1 MTTMASKV
9 STKVPLNMLQ
19 HRNSFCSS
27 KHDEAPP
34 PTRVFECPEH
44 SSDVLKQLSALRTR
58 RVLCDGTLICG
69 ENHFSIHRIV
79 LAACSDFFRKMFIG
93 NDNIKDIQISSSISR
108 LGLEMLIHFA
118 YTSQLTLT
126 SENVHKTLQAA
137 IQLGVQRVVD
147 LCVQYLITTVCL
159 QNCIELLHLAE
170 KHDFSQLHAAAQ
182 NFILERFVSLSET
195 KDFQTLTP
203 EQMSFFISQDRMV
216 SGSEIQLFETA
227 AKWINHSPRTR
238 MKFAPR
244 LMKHI
249 RFPLISSS
257 DLVDQVESHSFM
269 IENSECHQL
278 LLEAL
283 NYHLVPQH
291 QHLLQTARTRMRST
305 NEVVLIVGGELPNK
319 SVSSNVM
326 ILDEPHCRLKHLTSI
341 PLRRVD
347 HSVAVLNDFL
357 YVVGGQVTLTSSGK
371 DSIGTVHRYDPRFNT
386 WLQMCP
392 MQQRRAF
399 FCLVPL
405 DGKLYAMGGKNEQG
419 SLASME
425 AYNPGKN
432 TWAYVQH
439 LPEAMY
445 AHASCVLN
453 GKLYVSGGFT
463 NHNFSKA
470 MFEYDSQRDEWMP
483 RHAMHAPRGFHMAC
497 VAGDHVYVMGGNQFS
512 AYGERVDVM
521 SVERYSP
528 GHDQWLT
535 VSPMLSGLSMAGVA
549 AMDDQRIYVIGGYNG
564 LARQREKDIH
574 CYTVSKDEWDVV
586 GELPGPALRMAC
598 CTMTLTTNL
607 LNLAT
612 SDNQSTVS
620 QGTSSLSNFTS
631 VSQQYSR

>member
-9 STKVPLNMLQ
+9 STGVPPNVLQ
-19 HRNSFCSS
+19 HRNSFTSS
-27 KHDEAPP
+27 KLGNAPP
-34 PTRVFECPEH
+34 PARVFDCVEH
-44 SSDVLKQLSALRTR
+44 SSDMLKQLSALRTR

-69 ENHFSIHRIV
+69 EHHFSIHRII
-79 LAACSDFFRKMFIG
+79 LAACSDFFQKMFIE

-126 SENVHKTLQAA
+126 SENVHKTLRAA
-137 IQLGVQRVVD
+137 IQLGVQRVTD
-147 LCVQYLITTVCL
+147 LCIQYLVTTICM
-159 QNCIELLHLAE
+159 QNCVELLHLAE
-170 KHDFSQLHAAAQ
+170 RHDFDQLRSAVQ
-182 NFILERFVSLSET
+182 NFILERFISLSET

-203 EQMSFFISQDRMV
+203 EQISFFIGQDRMV
-216 SGSEIQLFETA
+216 SGSEIQLFNA
-227 AKWINHSPRTR
+227 AARWINHSHKSR
-238 MKFAPR
+238 MKFAPK

-269 IENSECHQL
+269 IENAECHQL

-283 NYHLVPQH
+283 NYHLVPQR
-291 QHLLQTARTRMRST
+291 QHLMQNARTRMRST
-305 NEVVLIVGGELPNK
+305 NEVMLLVGGELSNK
-319 SVSSNVM
+319 CVSNNIM
-326 ILDEPHCRLKHLTSI
+326 ILDEPHCQLKHLTSI

-347 HSVAVLNDFL
+347 HCVAVLNDFL

-399 FCLVPL
+399 FSLVSL
-405 DGKLYAMGGKNEQG
+405 AGKLYALGGKNEQG

-425 AYNPGKN
+425 AYNPNKN
-432 TWAYVQH
+432 TWDYVQH

-445 AHASCVLN
+445 AHAGCVV
-453 GKLYVSGGFT
+453 GDKLYISGGFT

-470 MFEYDSQRDEWMP
+470 MFEYDAQRDEWMP
-483 RHAMHAPRGFHMAC
+483 RCAMNVPRGFHMAC
-497 VAGDHVYVMGGNQFS
+497 TADDQMYAMGGNHFNS
-512 AYGERVDVM
+512 CGERVDVM
-521 SVERYSP
+521 SVERYNP
-528 GHDQWLT
+528 AHDQWLS

-549 AMDDQRIYVIGGYNG
+549 VMDNQRIYVIGGYSG

-586 GELPGPALRMAC
+586 GELAGPALRMAC
-598 CTMTLTTNL
+598 CTMTLTSNL

-631 VSQQYSR
+631 VSQQFSH